1 MLTADYPAL
10 LQLLQWTAASK
21 TEVATIV
28 YMLNK
33 ALEGYIQVIR
43 QKIDSLEPYER
54 SATSH
59 NAEEQVHISPVSS
72 SIDQSAS
79 AVDAGDLMG
88 TAEDAELIAGDVA
101 STAEDATPVSVA
113 ATALAVSVVPTVPEH
128 PSMPL
133 LLDMFNIHKTCSK
146 RMGQSQRQVYEQLFI
161 KLFQKSELF
170 SETATA
176 TPTGVSS
183 GSTHG
188 APAALSEADE
198 LPLLTTSWRV
208 EGSRMDTTSTSTPI
222 STVLKACTSRWSSQA
237 GRGKVQG
244 DKVDGRRKKR
254 RKTDSNT
261 IAQEVGSSDAVIGG
275 EAAIAI
281 CTTEHTTVPPAVMTI
296 DDDIT
301 VTMDHDQHLQHQNE
315 VETDEE
321 SKEEFV

>member
-43 QKIDSLEPYER
+43 QKIDSFEPYER
-54 SATSH
+54 SDTSH
-59 NAEEQVHISPVSS
+59 NAEEQVHISPVSN

-79 AVDAGDLMG
+79 AANVGELVG
-88 TAEDAELIAGDVA
+88 TADVIGV
-101 STAEDATPVSVA
+101 ATVA
-113 ATALAVSVVPTVPEH
+113 ATATVSVVPTVPEH

-133 LLDMFNIHKTCSK
+133 LLDMFNTHKACSK
-146 RMGQSQRQVYEQLFI
+146 RMSTSLRQVYEKLFI
-161 KLFQKSELF
+161 KLFQRSELCI
-170 SETATA
+170 SETVTA
-176 TPTGVSS
+176 TSTGVSS
-183 GSTHG
+183 SSSHG
-188 APAALSEADE
+188 APAALTDADE
-198 LPLLTTSWRV
+198 HPLLTTTWRV
-208 EGSRMDTTSTSTPI
+208 EGSRMDTTSASTLTPSI
-222 STVLKACTSRWSSQA
+222 STVLKTCTSRWSSQA

-254 RKTDSNT
+254 RKVDSNT
-261 IAQEVGSSDAVIGG
+261 IAAESESSVEVIGG

-315 VETDEE
+315 EETEEE